1 MKVLIF
7 LFYVFTIFSIFS
19 LVEERG
25 ILAISSS
32 SFVDEGKSFSIA
44 NEEESQSK
52 NSLYDNEPVY
62 ENQNSGVPTS
72 GLIDPEKGKD
82 VPGPSY
88 VISLAFFGLAYCLK
102 IYKNKSNY

>member
-32 SFVDEGKSFSIA
+32 SFIDEGKSFSIA

-88 VISLAFFGLAYCLK
+88 VISLAFFGLAYLALVRGF
-102 IYKNKSNY
+102 